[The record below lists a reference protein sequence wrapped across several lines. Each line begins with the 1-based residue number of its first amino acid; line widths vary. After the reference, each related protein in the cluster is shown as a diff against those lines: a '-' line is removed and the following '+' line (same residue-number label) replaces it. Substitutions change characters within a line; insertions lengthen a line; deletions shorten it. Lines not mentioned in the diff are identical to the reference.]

1 MHINFKIFFIFH
13 VFAYGIGS
21 QFLTLPF
28 SSKELSIGS
37 HPTLF
42 EHNPVNPS
50 LYHAYQNRPSVLLSH
65 GMWFGEVG
73 LTQVGYNFQ
82 NNNVVTHF
90 GFRYSGIHDL
100 EFRNE
105 TPSDKPLSY
114 FSSFGLSLDAGRSFN
129 RDNMRY
135 GLSISYIQYGIF
147 TYESKGLGLNF
158 GYSLDIKDEIKVG
171 GVIQNLGK
179 MTKLRNDDIF
189 LPQRIIV
196 GFSKKIKLNHIVNFV
211 YASVEKNSLVPSS
224 KIHLGNHINWSR
236 FNLYS
241 GVSYSTNVLETA
253 IGFGVL
259 TNHFEVMY
267 SIRHGSQNIGIPQII
282 SLKFLLQ

>member
-1 MHINFKIFFIFH
+1 
-13 VFAYGIGS
+13 
-21 QFLTLPF
+21 
-28 SSKELSIGS
+28 
-37 HPTLF
+37 
-42 EHNPVNPS
+42 
-50 LYHAYQNRPSVLLSH
+50 
-65 GMWFGEVG
+65 
-73 LTQVGYNFQ
+73 
-82 NNNVVTHF
+82 
-90 GFRYSGIHDL
+90 
-100 EFRNE
+100 
-105 TPSDKPLSY
+105 
-114 FSSFGLSLDAGRSFN
+114 
-129 RDNMRY
+129 MRY

-158 GYSLDIKDEIKVG
+158 GYSLDFKDEIKVG

-282 SLKFLLQ
+282 SLKFLL